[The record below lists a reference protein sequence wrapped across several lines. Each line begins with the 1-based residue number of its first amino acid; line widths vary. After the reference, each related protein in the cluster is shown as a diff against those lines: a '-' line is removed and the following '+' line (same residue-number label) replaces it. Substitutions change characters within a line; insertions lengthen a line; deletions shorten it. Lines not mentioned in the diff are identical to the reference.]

1 MWRDESGGFGRRP
14 LLLVEEEVSSV
25 SGQRSNSSQAALQ
38 LQCRRPTGQ
47 RRKSRSHETAK
58 AREEKMAA
66 GPGLLLEDKY
76 VHAVSGKEGRCLQRK
91 SL

>member
-38 LQCRRPTGQ
+38 LQCRSESQGAMRLQ
-47 RRKSRSHETAK
+47 K
-58 AREEKMAA
+58 
-66 GPGLLLEDKY
+66 PGKKRWLLLEDEY
-76 VHAVSGKEGRCLQRK
+76 VHAVSGNEGRCLQRK